1 MNVQSVLDRLRQPE
15 YTGDNRCIPC
25 TLVNLAI
32 SGIVCVA
39 LWLLRWPLAV
49 GFAVIALGSIAL
61 RGYLVPGT
69 PTLTKRYFPDRVLA
83 LFDKEPAP
91 TIENRTI
98 EMDADTG
105 SDTDTD
111 TETDADTAIETE
123 TDAETDAPDDA
134 QSLDTEQILLES
146 GVLEPCEDI
155 NDLCLAS
162 DFHEDWN
169 DRKDTII
176 ESDAEHEALTE
187 ALDHDD
193 SDSEGEIEFKDH
205 GDAFTAHLDGQS
217 VGQWESRA
225 AFVADLAA
233 ARELPNWI
241 DWETL
246 DPTEQGTLIRGLR
259 IFIETCPLC
268 DGPVVPSQETV
279 ESCCREHTVV
289 AIACESCDARLFE
302 TVAEPD
308 MMNA

>member
-1 MNVQSVLDRLRQPE
+1 MNVQSVLDRIRQPE
-15 YTGDNRCIPC
+15 YTGENRCIPC

-32 SGIVCVA
+32 SAIVCVA

-49 GFAVIALGSIAL
+49 GFAVLALGSIAL

-98 EMDADTG
+98 EMDTDTE
-105 SDTDTD
+105 SETDTD
-111 TETDADTAIETE
+111 IETDTDADTG
-123 TDAETDAPDDA
+123 TDAPDDTK
-134 QSLDTEQILLES
+134 SLDTEQILLES
-146 GVLEPCEDI
+146 GVVELCKDI

-169 DRKDTII
+169 DRKNTIV
-176 ESDAEHEALTE
+176 ESDAEREALTE
-187 ALDHDD
+187 ALDHDGSED
-193 SDSEGEIEFKDH
+193 EGEGEIEFKDH

-241 DWETL
+241 DEWETL
-246 DPTEQGTLIRGLR
+246 DATEQGTLVRGLR
-259 IFIETCPLC
+259 IFIETCPMC

-289 AIACESCDARLFE
+289 AIACDTCDARLFE

>member
-1 MNVQSVLDRLRQPE
+1 MNVQSVLDRIRQPE

-32 SGIVCVA
+32 SAIVCVA

-49 GFAVIALGSIAL
+49 GFAVLALGSIAL

-91 TIENRTI
+91 TIENRNI
-98 EMDADTG
+98 EM
-105 SDTDTD
+105 DTD
-111 TETDADTAIETE
+111 TETDVDTDTDIETD
-123 TDAETDAPDDA
+123 TDTDAPDDTP
-134 QSLDTEQILLES
+134 SLDTEQILLGS
-146 GVLEPCEDI
+146 GVVEPCEDI

-162 DFHEDWN
+162 DFHEDWS
-169 DRKDTII
+169 DRKKTIV
-176 ESDAEHEALTE
+176 ESDAEREALTE

-193 SDSEGEIEFKDH
+193 SDGEGEIEFNDH
-205 GDAFTAHLDGQS
+205 GDAFTAHLDGRS

-241 DWETL
+241 DEWETL
-246 DPTEQGTLIRGLR
+246 DATEQGTLVRGLR
-259 IFIETCPLC
+259 IFIETCPMC
-268 DGPVVPSQETV
+268 DGTVVPSQETV

-289 AIACESCDARLFE
+289 AIACETCDARLFE